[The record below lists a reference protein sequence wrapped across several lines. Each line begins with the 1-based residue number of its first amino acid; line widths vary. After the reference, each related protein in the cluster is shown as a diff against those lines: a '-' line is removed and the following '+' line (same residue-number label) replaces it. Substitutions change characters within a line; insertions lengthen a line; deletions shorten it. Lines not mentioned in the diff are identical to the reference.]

1 MGSGGRGDPSYLVIR
16 VRHSDL
22 VCEGPLK
29 EVIGAVGSGLVGL

>member
-16 VRHSDL
+16 TRHSDL

-29 EVIGAVGSGLVGL
+29 EVIEGVGSGLVGL